1 MIHPHQG
8 DLKELSDA
16 QLDQKLLKL
25 NSMYFL
31 SNNPDMRQQILLLID
46 SYKIE
51 MEERQITKRKKMQEE
66 GNDDLDNL
74 INVS

>member
-1 MIHPHQG
+1 MIHPHQV
-8 DLKELSDA
+8 DLREFSDT
-16 QLDQKLLKL
+16 QLDQKLVKL

-31 SNNPDMRQQILLLID
+31 SDNPDMRQQILLLID

-51 MEERQITKRKKMQEE
+51 IEERQIAKKKKLQEE

-74 INVS
+74 INIS